1 MAKRK
6 TRAKKQSVTKI
17 QQMTDYLVENPDA
30 VSRDIAEMFDA
41 HSSQISTARKRAA
54 NAAAAANGTQDTN
67 GTVEL
72 VSLDEL
78 NKDIRT
84 IKRMGVAKARKVLS
98 IIEGI
103 QGG

>member
-1 MAKRK
+1 MAKRQS
-6 TRAKKQSVTKI
+6 RAKKKPVTKI
-17 QQMTDYLVENPDA
+17 QQMTDYLTEHPDA
-30 VSRDIAEMFDA
+30 ASSEIAEMFDA
-41 HSSQISTARKRAA
+41 RSSQISTARKRAA
-54 NAAAAANGTQDTN
+54 AANGARQTN
-67 GTVEL
+67 GTIEL

-84 IKRMGVAKARKVLS
+84 IKRMGIAKAKKVLA